1 MIHRMADCTIQAMLY
16 VVINEFTTPEK
27 EGKLGVMVSFCSIE
41 LFLFILCFFVILFS
55 FGLNGILVFFYYTVV
70 I

>member
-41 LFLFILCFFVILFS
+41 LF
-55 FGLNGILVFFYYTVV
+55 VFLLSYVALA
-70 I
+70 